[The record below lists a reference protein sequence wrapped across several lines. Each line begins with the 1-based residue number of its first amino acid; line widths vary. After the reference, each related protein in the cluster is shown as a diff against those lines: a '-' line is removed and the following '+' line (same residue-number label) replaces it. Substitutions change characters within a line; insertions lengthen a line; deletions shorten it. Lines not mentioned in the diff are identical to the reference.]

1 MSVITAL
8 EQEHGIGLDLALI
21 QLPSAMEGISL
32 CFDHASVIIL
42 KRDSA
47 MKNDMPCT

>member
-8 EQEHGIGLDLALI
+8 EQEHGTKLDLALI

-42 KRDSA
+42 KTRHRTE
-47 MKNDMPCT
+47 KFMP